1 MHSPDTYLWKTV
13 FTCSGF
19 LLIRILSTLL
29 KKLASSGFRGDSF
42 RRKLYNFNSKD
53 SSSPSLSFI
62 WETSEV
68 SNSHDI
74 FGYLEELNTALSSN
88 SNSSSHQA
96 QHTSRRFPKILSK
109 HQNHLLGIKSTFK
122 PFHSTS

>member
-1 MHSPDTYLWKTV
+1 MIGPNTYLRNTI

-29 KKLASSGFRGDSF
+29 KKLASSGFKGESF
-42 RRKLYNFNSKD
+42 RRKLYNFMSKD

-68 SNSHDI
+68 SNSQEI
-74 FGYLEELNTALSSN
+74 FGYLEE
-88 SNSSSHQA
+88 
-96 QHTSRRFPKILSK
+96 
-109 HQNHLLGIKSTFK
+109 
-122 PFHSTS
+122 